1 MGRHFAPTSGSRIL
15 DFYNLKYLKLPERV
29 PCDTFVIKYK
39 NARVYN
45 LCAMRWTEVS
55 PNTFP
60 LRDYFFQR
68 WEARKDP
75 FWWSAIAHKF
85 LESKRVVRS
94 HAARKLR
101 LAFTESLRK
110 KGFAPDGNALDGKG
124 GKPLT
129 GTAQLTPLEAILK
142 TKQSDL
148 VLQTDVAVEHI
159 LKFRDGGYNKK
170 GAGNIKG
177 SGKFTRGWQQ
187 EKKPEKR
194 PEKKP
199 EVTQGFTI
207 TRKRM

>member
-1 MGRHFAPTSGSRIL
+1 MGRHSAPKSGSRIL
-15 DFYNLKYLKLPERV
+15 DFYHLKYLKLPERV
-29 PCDTFVIKYK
+29 PCDAFVIKYK
-39 NARVYN
+39 DARVYN
-45 LCAMRWTEVS
+45 LCAMRWTEAS

-60 LRDYFFQR
+60 LRDYFSQR
-68 WEARKDP
+68 WEDRKDP

-110 KGFAPDGNALDGKG
+110 KGFAPDGNVLDGKG
-124 GKPLT
+124 VKPLT

-142 TKQSDL
+142 TRQSDL

-159 LKFRDGGYNKK
+159 LKFRDGGFNKNKK
-170 GAGNIKG
+170 DAGFSKG
-177 SGKFTRGWQQ
+177 SGKFTR
-187 EKKPEKR
+187 PR
-194 PEKKP
+194 PAEKKP

-207 TRKRM
+207 TKKRM